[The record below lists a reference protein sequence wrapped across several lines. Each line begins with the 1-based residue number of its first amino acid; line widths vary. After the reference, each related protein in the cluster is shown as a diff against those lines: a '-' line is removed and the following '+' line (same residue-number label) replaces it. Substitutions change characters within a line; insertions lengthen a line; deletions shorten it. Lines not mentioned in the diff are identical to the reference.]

1 MSHRYRAQEEDVTFE
16 EGALDALT
24 QIGSQTSLRYALNLI
39 APSSLVAKRR
49 KATEIGVQD
58 LRLAYKYFTDV
69 GRSLAFI
76 EEQQGLLMFGES
88 ATQTSSNGS
97 GQPMGTGF
105 NVNASEAAP
114 MEIS

>member
-1 MSHRYRAQEEDVTFE
+1 MDS
-16 EGALDALT
+16 LT

-39 APSSLVAKRR
+39 APSSLVSKRR
-49 KATEIGVQD
+49 KASQIAVQD
-58 LRLAYKYFTDV
+58 LRMAYKYFTDV

-88 ATQTSSNGS
+88 AVQTSSNGS

-105 NVNASEAAP
+105 NVNTSEAAP